1 MKFIHIFLFS
11 SFVIFYY
18 LFNEFLDLG
27 GMNFRLLK
35 VLMELILLLFIL
47 ILIKYKKDLNEMTN
61 FDKYQIT
68 LDNFFHKKNK

>member
-35 VLMELILLLFIL
+35 VLMELILLLSIL

-61 FDKYQIT
+61 FDKYQKT
-68 LDNFFHKKNK
+68 WDNFFHKKNK